1 MNIYLVRHGQKMEN
15 DKNHELLELTDRGFI
30 QADIVG
36 KRLKGYNIGKMY
48 SSNMK
53 RAIQTAEIINNH
65 LNVEIIVSNDIREI
79 HMGACDTEG
88 WAYLR
93 QNYPDFIEEYNKHET
108 DLSYPPDGECGED
121 VWNRASKLIDKIV
134 NSELE
139 NVVVV
144 THGGVIRSILCGILQ
159 LNQAR
164 RFCLGTPPENCS
176 ISIVKYNKNTNKF
189 YIHSFNDYAHLEGYP
204 SQ

>member
-15 DKNHELLELTDRGFI
+15 DKNHELLELTDRGII

-36 KRLKGYNIGKMY
+36 KRLKDYNIDKMY
-48 SSNMK
+48 TSNMK

-65 LNVEIIVSNDIREI
+65 LDVEIIVSNDIRET
-79 HMGACDTEG
+79 HMVACDTEG
-88 WAYLR
+88 WAYL
-93 QNYPDFIEEYNKHET
+93 QENYPDFVEEFNKHET
-108 DLSYPPDGECGED
+108 DLRYPPDGECGED
-121 VWNRASKLIDKIV
+121 VWNRASRLIGKIV

-159 LNQAR
+159 INQAR
-164 RFCLGTPPENCS
+164 RFCLGVPPENCS
-176 ISIVKYNKNTNKF
+176 ISIIKYNKNTNKF
-189 YIHSFNDYAHLEGYP
+189 YIHSFNDYAHLESYP
-204 SQ
+204 S